1 MWRGVFLGGV
11 MVFGA
16 GIAGEALI
24 WFMTVSIRPEMS
36 STRNITVALEGL
48 FGTAVFAWSLITA
61 RREARALR
69 LSVEKLAA
77 AVNSSVAD

>member
-1 MWRGVFLGGV
+1 

-24 WFMTVSIRPEMS
+24 WFMTVSIRPEAS
-36 STRNITVALEGL
+36 SGRNITVALEGL
-48 FGTAVFAWSLITA
+48 FGIAIFVWSLNTA

-69 LSVEKLAA
+69 PALEQSVA